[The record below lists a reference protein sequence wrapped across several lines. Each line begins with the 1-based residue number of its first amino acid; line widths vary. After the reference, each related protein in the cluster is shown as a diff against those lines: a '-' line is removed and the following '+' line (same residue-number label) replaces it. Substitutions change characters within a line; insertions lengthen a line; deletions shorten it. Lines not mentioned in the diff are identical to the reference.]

1 MKLIY
6 IYIYIY
12 IYRVNLL
19 TPLHWAQDWDN
30 PVEKKN
36 HEDQSPVNQMLK
48 GKIKKKLKRN

>member
-1 MKLIY
+1 MLKDETN
-6 IYIYIY
+6 

-30 PVEKKN
+30 PVEKKKN

-48 GKIKKKLKRN
+48 GKIKKK